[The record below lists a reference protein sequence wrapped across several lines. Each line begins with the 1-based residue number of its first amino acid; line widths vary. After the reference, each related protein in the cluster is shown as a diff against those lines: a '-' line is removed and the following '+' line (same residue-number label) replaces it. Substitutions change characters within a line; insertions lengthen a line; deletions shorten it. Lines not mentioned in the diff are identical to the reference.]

1 MQPDSHPTEGVLL
14 VKSER
19 LTVRAHAADVELPRQ
34 HRVRIRRHP
43 VRGDAGPTKRN
54 RVPAAS
60 VAAPDPREATRA
72 RLVSHQFAEHPEVH
86 DLRRRGC
93 YLPAMETERFFT
105 DLAGRLT
112 DARQADRRKYERF
125 FYELAP
131 RLDMARHLEL
141 ELDRHLAPRFNVF
154 DYLRTIELS
163 DLSGALVELATVL
176 EEVDRQVTGQR
187 SIEWKIVELERS
199 SATVG
204 VAPVY
209 RQNQVF
215 DQRAPVIA
223 ACVQGLEVLR
233 EQPKRPQHFSDR
245 ALKSAKSLAQQ
256 INGEV
261 TGIVVIGTVE
271 DEPVKR
277 VSFGKR
283 MAANVDEII
292 GVSGH
297 ASGALEGRLETI
309 TIHDHNALSGRT
321 LSAATRG

>member
-1 MQPDSHPTEGVLL
+1 MSNSLSITLKGE
-14 VKSER
+14 S
-19 LTVRAHAADVELPRQ
+19 
-34 HRVRIRRHP
+34 
-43 VRGDAGPTKRN
+43 
-54 RVPAAS
+54 
-60 VAAPDPREATRA
+60 
-72 RLVSHQFAEHPEVH
+72 
-86 DLRRRGC
+86 
-93 YLPAMETERFFT
+93 
-105 DLAGRLT
+105 
-112 DARQADRRKYERF
+112 
-125 FYELAP
+125 
-131 RLDMARHLEL
+131 
-141 ELDRHLAPRFNVF
+141 
-154 DYLRTIELS
+154 IELS

-215 DQRAPVIA
+215 DQRAQVIA

-245 ALKSAKSLAQQ
+245 ALKSAKSLARQ

-309 TIHDHNALSGRT
+309 TIHDHNAFTIYDPLRRRGTRCICDAET
-321 LSAATRG
+321 LNEIRGLLGQRVLVYGQIGYTKGGEPITIRVEQFQLLRAREELPQPHDLQGIFAESAITASDHAGYLQEE